1 MVEFVKGKF
10 FRIMLKN
17 SLLTIA
23 ASTIYCNLIVVNR
36 SHFSIEGKYSTSVF
50 KFSATF
56 LWFYPK
62 FSFVVVAGN
71 EVHKLSGWSG
81 TFSLICHAFSY
92 LQAML
97 STTAGH

>member
-1 MVEFVKGKF
+1 
-10 FRIMLKN
+10 MLKN

-81 TFSLICHAFSY
+81 TFSLICNPFSF
-92 LQAML
+92 AL
-97 STTAGH
+97 SNALTTAGPI